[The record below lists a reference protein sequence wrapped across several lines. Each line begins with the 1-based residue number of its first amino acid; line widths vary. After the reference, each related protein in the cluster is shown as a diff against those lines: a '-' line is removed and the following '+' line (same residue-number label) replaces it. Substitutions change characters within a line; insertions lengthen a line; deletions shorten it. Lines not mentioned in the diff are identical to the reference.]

1 MEMEHLKRENEVL
14 RNELQVHKAM
24 LNQAQD
30 TRELVHKVS
39 SHPLSC
45 ISQALSIGNGCLDN
59 RQIQHRRLL
68 VHSHAKKQLHVPV
81 AKRVSRFSDVSPA

>member
-30 TRELVHKVS
+30 TRELVIRCRAT
-39 SHPLSC
+39 L
-45 ISQALSIGNGCLDN
+45 
-59 RQIQHRRLL
+59 
-68 VHSHAKKQLHVPV
+68 
-81 AKRVSRFSDVSPA
+81 

>member
-30 TRELVHKVS
+30 TRELVHKV
-39 SHPLSC
+39 L
-45 ISQALSIGNGCLDN
+45 
-59 RQIQHRRLL
+59 R
-68 VHSHAKKQLHVPV
+68 HAV
-81 AKRVSRFSDVSPA
+81 AA

>member
-45 ISQALSIGNGCLDN
+45 RIPSSFYWQG
-59 RQIQHRRLL
+59 LL
-68 VHSHAKKQLHVPV
+68 G
-81 AKRVSRFSDVSPA
+81 